1 LIYKIEV
8 VNAPHIPTQLD
19 QLGSRPFSFYPS
31 IVGVEHNQWR
41 LRRVTWTE
49 VHVMNTKS
57 DLEMWVPRHLVGEV
71 SLIEEPVRIVG
82 LVKELEY
89 KAGALIPHRR
99 RVLEM
104 PRAVGDSPRAM
115 FRPVPA
121 ENGPRVVGIR
131 VEEGSRA
138 RRWRRVLGWIAT
150 GLLAFI
156 ASALAIA
163 TVGGHRRG
171 LRTTDPFGHRVHR

>member
-1 LIYKIEV
+1 
-8 VNAPHIPTQLD
+8 VNAPHIPTPLD
-19 QLGSRPFSFYPS
+19 QLGSRPFSFYPA

-49 VHVMNTKS
+49 VHVVNTKS
-57 DLEMWVPRHLVGEV
+57 GLEMWVPRHIVGEV

-104 PRAVGDSPRAM
+104 PRAVGDSPRLR
-115 FRPVPA
+115 FRPIPPEDA
-121 ENGPRVVGIR
+121 PRVVGIR
-131 VEEGSRA
+131 VEEGAKS
-138 RRWRRVLGWIAT
+138 RRWRRILGWIAT
-150 GLLAFI
+150 CLLACI
-156 ASALAIA
+156 AAAIALA
-163 TVGGHRRG
+163 TLGGHRRG
-171 LRTTDPFGHRVHR
+171 ARTVDTFGHRLHR

>member
-1 LIYKIEV
+1 

-49 VHVMNTKS
+49 VHVINTKT

-82 LVKELEY
+82 LIKELEY
-89 KAGALIPHRR
+89 KGGVLIPHRR

-104 PRAVGDSPRAM
+104 PRAVGDSPRPGVIRENL
-115 FRPVPA
+115 FRPILA
-121 ENGPRVVGIR
+121 ENTARVVGIR

-138 RRWRRVLGWIAT
+138 RRWRRILGWIAT
-150 GLLAFI
+150 GLLACI
-156 ASALAIA
+156 AAALALVTI
-163 TVGGHRRG
+163 GGHRRG
-171 LRTTDPFGHRVHR
+171 VRAVDPFGHRVHR

>member
-115 FRPVPA
+115 FRPLPT
-121 ENGPRVVGIR
+121 EQGPRVVGIR

>member
-1 LIYKIEV
+1 
-8 VNAPHIPTQLD
+8 VNAPHIPTPLD
-19 QLGSRPFSFYPS
+19 QLGSRPFSFYPA
-31 IVGVEHNQWR
+31 IVGIEHNQWR

-104 PRAVGDSPRAM
+104 PRAVGDSPRSM
-115 FRPVPA
+115 FRPAPA
-121 ENGPRVVGIR
+121 EHSARVVGIR
-131 VEEGSRA
+131 VEEGAKA
-138 RRWRRVLGWIAT
+138 RRWRRLLGWIAT
-150 GLLAFI
+150 GLLACI
-156 ASALAIA
+156 AAALALVTI
-163 TVGGHRRG
+163 GGHRKGVRAV
-171 LRTTDPFGHRVHR
+171 DPFGHRVHR

>member
-1 LIYKIEV
+1 
-8 VNAPHIPTQLD
+8 VNAPHIPTPLD

-49 VHVMNTKS
+49 VHVINTKS
-57 DLEMWVPRHLVGEV
+57 DVEMWVPRHLVGEV

-89 KAGALIPHRR
+89 RAGALIPHSR

-104 PRAVGDSPRAM
+104 PRAVGDAPRLM
-115 FRPVPA
+115 FRPIPNDHTA
-121 ENGPRVVGIR
+121 RVVGIR
-131 VEEGSRA
+131 VEAGARA
-138 RRWRRVLGWIAT
+138 RKWRRVLGWIAA
-150 GLLAFI
+150 GLLACI
-156 ASALAIA
+156 AAALALVTI
-163 TVGGHRRG
+163 GGHRKGVRAV
-171 LRTTDPFGHRVHR
+171 DPFGHRLHRWP